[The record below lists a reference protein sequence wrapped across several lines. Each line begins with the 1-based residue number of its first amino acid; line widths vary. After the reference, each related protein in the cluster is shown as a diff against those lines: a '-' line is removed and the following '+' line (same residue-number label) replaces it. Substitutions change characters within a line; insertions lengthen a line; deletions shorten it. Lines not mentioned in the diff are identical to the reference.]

1 MCKMIFGI
9 TGTTGTGKSTAS
21 GIFRRL
27 GVDVIDA
34 DATAHEVTAS
44 GEPCLDEIVRC
55 FGKDI
60 LFEDGSLNRRHL
72 GKIVFSDK
80 QKLAALTDITHKY
93 IKERILEKIEKSQSR
108 ICAVDGAVLIG
119 SNMESMCSF
128 MVVITASE
136 ETRKKRI
143 IARDTISEADAQ
155 NRIKSQKDDA
165 FYRSHGDYV
174 IENNGSEE
182 ELEREIT
189 EIYKRILNERILN

>member
-1 MCKMIFGI
+1 MCKIIFGI
-9 TGTTGTGKSTAS
+9 TGATGTGKSTAS
-21 GIFRRL
+21 GIFRKL

-34 DATAHEVTAS
+34 DAAAHEVTAS
-44 GEPCLDEIVRC
+44 GEPCLDEIVGY
-55 FGKDI
+55 FGNDI
-60 LFEDGSLNRRHL
+60 LFEDGSLNRRNL

-108 ICAVDGAVLIG
+108 ACAVDGAVLIG

-128 MVVITASE
+128 MIVITANE

-143 IARDTISEADAQ
+143 IARDGITEAEAE
-155 NRIKSQKDDA
+155 NRIKAQADEN

-174 IENNGSEE
+174 IENNGSER
-182 ELEREIT
+182 ELERNIT
-189 EIYKRILNERILN
+189 EIYKKILNERILN